1 MAQDIFIK
9 IEGIEGESQDFSHKG
24 EIDLL
29 RWDWSVSQPSNM
41 HAGSGGGAGKVT
53 VYDLYFKH
61 YFDKASTNLLKYC
74 LSGKHIPEAILT
86 VRKSGGD
93 PLEFLKITLQ
103 EIVITS
109 VDSVGE
115 IYMPSPIEKVSLQ
128 FARVK
133 FEYLPQN
140 AEGGSMG
147 VVAVGYDIK
156 ANTSI

>member
-1 MAQDIFIK
+1 MAQDLFIK
-9 IEGIEGESQDFSHKG
+9 IEGIEGESQDFYHKG

-29 RWDWSVSQPSNM
+29 RWDWTVSQPSNM
-41 HAGSGGGAGKVT
+41 HTGCGGGAGKTT
-53 VYDLYFKH
+53 VYDLCFKH
-61 YFDKASTNLLKYC
+61 YFDKASTSLLKYC
-74 LSGKHIPEAILT
+74 LSGKHIPEAVLT
-86 VRKSGGD
+86 VRKSGGN

-133 FEYLPQN
+133 FEYIPQN

-147 VVAVGYDIK
+147 IVAVGYDIK
-156 ANTSI
+156 ANTII